1 MVKIESIW
9 EKSVERPQFDTL
21 KGEHKTDVLVIGGGL
36 TGLLSAY
43 MLKENGIDCI
53 LVEAER
59 ICGATTANTTA
70 KITLQHGAIYDR
82 MIRRFG
88 VDFARLYLKAQTDA
102 MEKYRELCENIDC
115 DYKKVDAYL
124 YTLCDVEKLKK
135 ETAAINKLGFPA
147 EFVEKTSLPF
157 AVKGAVRV
165 KNQAEFNPLKFAFAI
180 AKNLPIYE
188 NTRVTELG
196 PNLAVTENG
205 SIRFKKAIVATHFPF
220 LNKHGGYF
228 IKMYQH
234 RSYVLAVKNATKL
247 DGIYV
252 DEAKNGMS
260 FRNYNGHLLIGGGD
274 HRTGKKGGNWE
285 ELNRF
290 REKYF
295 PDSRV
300 VAKYATQDCMTLDD
314 IAYIGKYSRRT
325 PNLFVATGFNKWG
338 MTSSM
343 VAAMLLTDLVQGK
356 TNPYARVFSPSRCML
371 RPQLFINIFEALVG
385 FIAPTAPR
393 CPHLGCALKY
403 NRAEHSWD
411 CSCHGSR
418 FSEKGRLLNNPA
430 NTDKRIKRNK

>member
-1 MVKIESIW
+1 MESIW
-9 EKSVERPQFDTL
+9 EKTAERPQFDML
-21 KGEHKTDVLVIGGGL
+21 KGEHKTDVLIIGGGL
-36 TGLLSAY
+36 AGLLTAY
-43 MLKENGIDCI
+43 MLKEDGVDCM

-82 MIRRFG
+82 MIKRFG
-88 VDFARLYLKAQTDA
+88 VNFARLYLKAQTDA

-115 DYKKVDAYL
+115 DYRKVDAYL
-124 YTLCDVEKLKK
+124 YTLSDVENLKK
-135 ETAAINKLGFPA
+135 EAAAINKLGFPA
-147 EFVEKTSLPF
+147 EFVKKTSLPF
-157 AVKGAVRV
+157 SVKGAVRV
-165 KNQAEFNPLKFAFAI
+165 KNQAEFNPLKFAI
-180 AKNLPIYE
+180 TVAKDLPIYE
-188 NTRVTELG
+188 NSRVTELK
-196 PNLAVTENG
+196 PNLAITENG
-205 SIRFKKAIVATHFPF
+205 SVCFKKAIVATHFPF
-220 LNKHGGYF
+220 LNKHGAYF
-228 IKMYQH
+228 LKMYQH
-234 RSYVLAVKNATKL
+234 RSYVLAVKNAADI

-260 FRNYNGHLLIGGGD
+260 FRNYNGNLLIGGGD
-274 HRTGKKGGNWE
+274 HRTGKKGGNLE

-290 REKYF
+290 REKYY
-295 PDSRV
+295 PESRI

-343 VAAMLLTDLVQGK
+343 VAAMILADLVQGK
-356 TNPYARVFSPSRCML
+356 KNPYSEVFSPSRCIL

-385 FIAPTAPR
+385 ILTPTVPR

-403 NRAEHSWD
+403 NKAEHSWD

-418 FSEKGRLLNNPA
+418 FTEKGRLLNNPA
-430 NTDKRIKRNK
+430 NADKKMK

>member
-1 MVKIESIW
+1 MESIW
-9 EKSVERPQFDTL
+9 EKSVERPQFETL
-21 KGEHKTDVLVIGGGL
+21 KGERKTDVLIIGGGL
-36 TGLLSAY
+36 AGLLSAY
-43 MLKENGIDCI
+43 MLKENGVDCI

-88 VDFARLYLKAQTDA
+88 ADFARMYLKAQTDA

-124 YTLCDVEKLKK
+124 YTLCDAEKLKK
-135 ETAAINKLGFPA
+135 EVAAINKLGFPA
-147 EFVEKTSLPF
+147 EFVEKTPLPF

-165 KNQAEFNPLKFAFAI
+165 KNQAQFNPLKFAFAI
-180 AKNLPIYE
+180 AKDLPIYE

-196 PNLAVTENG
+196 PNLAMTENG
-205 SIRFKKAIVATHFPF
+205 SIRFEKAIIATHFPF
-220 LNKHGGYF
+220 INKHGGYF
-228 IKMYQH
+228 LKMYQH
-234 RSYVLAVKNATKL
+234 RSYVLAVKNAAEL

-260 FRNYNGHLLIGGGD
+260 FRNYIGHLLIGGGD

-356 TNPYARVFSPSRCML
+356 DNPYARVFSPSRCML
-371 RPQLFINIFEALVG
+371 RPQLFINVFEALVG
-385 FIAPTAPR
+385 ILTPTAPR

-430 NTDKRIKRNK
+430 NADKQMKVKK

>member
-1 MVKIESIW
+1 MESIW
-9 EKSVERPQFDTL
+9 EKSVERPQFVTL
-21 KGEHKTDVLVIGGGL
+21 KGEHKTDVLIIGGGL
-36 TGLLSAY
+36 AGLLLAY
-43 MLKENGIDCI
+43 MLKENGVDCI

-115 DYKKVDAYL
+115 DYKKLDAYL

-135 ETAAINKLGFPA
+135 EVAAINKLGFPA
-147 EFVEKTSLPF
+147 EFVEKTPLPF

-165 KNQAEFNPLKFAFAI
+165 KNQAQFNPLKFAFAI
-180 AKNLPIYE
+180 AKDLPIYE

-196 PNLAVTENG
+196 PKLAMTENG
-205 SIRFKKAIVATHFPF
+205 SIRFKKAIIATHFPF
-220 LNKHGGYF
+220 INKHGGYF
-228 IKMYQH
+228 LKMYQH
-234 RSYVLAVKNATKL
+234 RSYVLAVKNAAEL

-274 HRTGKKGGNWE
+274 HRTGKNGGNWE

-356 TNPYARVFSPSRCML
+356 DNPYERVFSPSRCML

-385 FIAPTAPR
+385 ILTPTAPR

-430 NTDKRIKRNK
+430 NADKQMKPKK

>member
-1 MVKIESIW
+1 MESIW
-9 EKSVERPQFDTL
+9 EKTAERPQFDML
-21 KGEHKTDVLVIGGGL
+21 KGEHKTDVLIIGGGL
-36 TGLLSAY
+36 AGLLTAY
-43 MLKENGIDCI
+43 MLKEDGVDCM

-82 MIRRFG
+82 MIKRFG
-88 VDFARLYLKAQTDA
+88 VNFARLYLKAQTDA

-115 DYKKVDAYL
+115 DYRKVDAYL
-124 YTLCDVEKLKK
+124 YTLSDVENLKK
-135 ETAAINKLGFPA
+135 EAAAINKLGFPA
-147 EFVEKTSLPF
+147 EFVKKTSLPF
-157 AVKGAVRV
+157 SVKGAVRV
-165 KNQAEFNPLKFAFAI
+165 KNQAEFNPLKFAI
-180 AKNLPIYE
+180 TVAKDLPIYE
-188 NTRVTELG
+188 NSRVTELK
-196 PNLAVTENG
+196 PNLAITENG
-205 SIRFKKAIVATHFPF
+205 SVCFKKAIVATHFPF
-220 LNKHGGYF
+220 LNKHGAYF
-228 IKMYQH
+228 LKMYQH
-234 RSYVLAVKNATKL
+234 RSYVLAVKNAADI

-260 FRNYNGHLLIGGGD
+260 FRNYNGNLLIGGGD
-274 HRTGKKGGNWE
+274 HRTGKKGGNLE

-290 REKYF
+290 REKYY
-295 PDSRV
+295 PESRI

-343 VAAMLLTDLVQGK
+343 VAAMILADLVQGK
-356 TNPYARVFSPSRCML
+356 KNPYSEVFSPSRCIL

-385 FIAPTAPR
+385 ILTPTMPR

-403 NRAEHSWD
+403 NKAEHSWD

-418 FSEKGRLLNNPA
+418 FTEKGRLLNNPA
-430 NTDKRIKRNK
+430 NADKKMK